1 MKKSSANLLK
11 TSLFLAILALAL
23 SACGGKGDKN
33 DASPS
38 ASPSASA
45 TSSESPSA
53 SPSESPSASPS
64 ASPSESPS
72 AEASQPAAEGV
83 PAGYKLFEDKTF
95 GTTIHYPEDWT
106 LKENLVGIAI
116 FIAPLEGAGDKFAE
130 NVGFIIED
138 LGGQAISA
146 ADYLEITKQQLPN
159 MLEDFEIVEEGA
171 APAEEGIDGSYI
183 IYKGTQNGNELS
195 WLQTIEVS
203 DGKGY
208 IMTYT
213 ASRDS
218 FDKYLDQVGV
228 IADSWTV
235 H

>member
-106 LKENLVGIAI
+106 LQENLVGIAI
-116 FIAPLEGAGDKFAE
+116 FLAPLEGADDKFAE